1 MSNFRLFAG
10 ITHLCILNVFHSKPF
25 LVNRNDLYG
34 QFRLL
39 FREYY
44 DPLSKYAYSLVTDH
58 DAAEDIVQEVFVR
71 IWEKH
76 QSIIQSPQVRAYLY
90 RAVRNTCFNHLGAQ
104 KKRPVSSLSETDL
117 GDDDS
122 IAWTV
127 EEEPDVDDLPNY
139 RALLQQG
146 IDQLPEKCK
155 EVFLLSRSGNL
166 SNQEIADNLGISIKT
181 VNNQTWKAMKLLK
194 AFVSKSKT

>member
-1 MSNFRLFAG
+1 M
-10 ITHLCILNVFHSKPF
+10 
-25 LVNRNDLYG
+25 NRNDLYA

-44 DPLSKYAYSLVTDH
+44 DPLSRYAYTLVTDH
-58 DAAEDIVQEVFVR
+58 DAAEDLVQEVFVR

-76 QSIIQSPQVRAYLY
+76 QPIIQSPQVRAYLY

-104 KKRPVSSLSETDL
+104 KKRPVTSLSDTDL
-117 GDDDS
+117 ESADS

-127 EEEPDVDDLPNY
+127 EEEPDDEGIPNY
-139 RALLQQG
+139 RELLKKG

-166 SNQEIADNLGISIKT
+166 SNQEIADNLGISVKT

-194 AFVSKSKT
+194 AFVAKTKTWLWPFITWFFTRL

>member
-1 MSNFRLFAG
+1 M
-10 ITHLCILNVFHSKPF
+10 
-25 LVNRNDLYG
+25 NRNDLYG

-58 DAAEDIVQEVFVR
+58 DAAEDIVQEMFVR

-76 QSIIQSPQVRAYLY
+76 QAIIQSPQVRAYLY
-90 RAVRNTCFNHLGAQ
+90 RAVRNTCFNYLGAQ
-104 KKRPVSSLSETDL
+104 KKRPVSSLSDTEL
-117 GDDDS
+117 GEGDS
-122 IAWTV
+122 IAWSV
-127 EEEPDVDDLPNY
+127 EEEPDEDDIPNY
-139 RALLQQG
+139 REMLQKG
-146 IDQLPEKCK
+146 IEQLPEKCK

-194 AFVSKSKT
+194 AFVSKSKSWLWPVVSWFFTRL